1 MRKIQLTVKNY
12 LTMENKI
19 NKNDKKN
26 QYDSYCPV
34 CSGCGEEGC
43 CPPLVCKQSPDGHYC
58 QTYLDHLKFVYLMY
72 NSVYELI
79 PKDEETQKKLDEI
92 WKKNYDLIYITK

>member
-1 MRKIQLTVKNY
+1 
-12 LTMENKI
+12 
-19 NKNDKKN
+19 
-26 QYDSYCPV
+26 
-34 CSGCGEEGC
+34 
-43 CPPLVCKQSPDGHYC
+43 
-58 QTYLDHLKFVYLMY
+58 MY